1 MEHDSPLI
9 MYGKILHPGTEPNCN
24 KMLTLGE
31 EDDLLEDIKEGIR
44 IAMHRQ
50 GYSSSSVDSIKI
62 NKLSHFVIQDKSV
75 PITYGWYKYG
85 PAPVFDTDTEEVE
98 PTAKADIRAAEESR
112 LLDPN
117 RDFYSPNEYA
127 YYFSRDCSH
136 FDRILQTPTKQ
147 YLIEFYEDYAPSP
160 YGALYEQNV
169 QVQLILDR
177 LIEGGDWHSEA
188 EDCHRSV
195 SRELTGL
202 YKEILKIGG
211 LKEVTGVF
219 SEYSK
224 TLKRIIAEA
233 SKKEEL
239 NPAQKQY
246 VSKVAGFYYSH
257 VWKYAALLISKNT
270 VHLSPGNND
279 DKLLNEIDREL
290 QNLRGGIGEEIQ
302 SLKEQGF
309 ARELYSEI
317 QPEQDNRTSPEKEDT
332 IQPNIEPW
340 TKASMSSIREK
351 LTTESDRS
359 SREN

>member
-1 MEHDSPLI
+1 
-9 MYGKILHPGTEPNCN
+9 MYGKILHPGTEFNRK

-31 EDDLLEDIKEGIR
+31 EDDLLEDIQEGIR

-50 GYSSSSVDSIKI
+50 GYSSTSIDSIKV
-62 NKLSHFVIQDKSV
+62 NKLSHFVIQNKDI

-85 PAPVFDTDTEEVE
+85 PAPVFDTGAGEIE

-127 YYFSRDCSH
+127 YYFNRDCSH
-136 FDRILQTPTKQ
+136 FDRILETPTKQ
-147 YLIEFYEDYAPSP
+147 YLIEFYEDHAPSP
-160 YGALYEQNV
+160 YGGLYEQNA

-177 LIEGGDWHSEA
+177 LIEGGNWHSEA
-188 EDCHRSV
+188 EDCHRSI
-195 SRELTGL
+195 SHELTNLYREL
-202 YKEILKIGG
+202 LKIDG

-224 TLKRIIAEA
+224 LLKHIIAEA
-233 SKKEEL
+233 SEKREL
-239 NPAQKQY
+239 KPSQVQY
-246 VSKVAGFYYSH
+246 VSKAAGFYYSH
-257 VWKYAALLISKNT
+257 VWKYAALLISKKT

-290 QNLRGGIGEEIQ
+290 QNLRGGIEEEIQ
-302 SLKEQGF
+302 GLKEQGV
-309 ARELYSEI
+309 ARELYSEL
-317 QPEQDNRTSPEKEDT
+317 QPDYDNRTPQQKADAT
-332 IQPNIEPW
+332 QPNIDPW

-351 LTTESDRS
+351 LTAESNNS
-359 SREN
+359 SRED